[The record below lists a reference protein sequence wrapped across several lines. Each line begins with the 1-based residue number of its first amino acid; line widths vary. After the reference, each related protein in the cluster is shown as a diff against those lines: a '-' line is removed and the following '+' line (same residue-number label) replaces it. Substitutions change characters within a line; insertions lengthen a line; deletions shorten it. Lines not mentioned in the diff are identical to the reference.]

1 MYYEEKII
9 NDILCYRLTPNGK
22 WIEYSLESLS
32 KKYMEIKHEL
42 NNLKKIHN
50 GAFI

>member
-9 NDILCYRLTPNGK
+9 NDILCYRLTPHGK

-32 KKYMEIKHEL
+32 KKYMKVKEMLIEL
-42 NNLKKIHN
+42 KNSQ
-50 GAFI
+50 

>member
-32 KKYMEIKHEL
+32 KKYMKVKEMLIEL
-42 NNLKKIHN
+42 KNHN
-50 GAFI
+50 DTFI